1 MKNFEISEKV
11 QKSLM
16 REREVVFQS
25 SQFTEIGWQELP
37 VANRHHHGR
46 AIHERAAWNSLFFFQ
61 LSLMFFLR
69 KYLNKDHPKKIKTRE
84 NTIIRLIVAIS
95 FLIIWI

>member
-11 QKSLM
+11 QKSL

-37 VANRHHHGR
+37 VAKPTPSWESDSRKSGV
-46 AIHERAAWNSLFFFQ
+46 ENSLF
-61 LSLMFFLR
+61 LSIESNFL
-69 KYLNKDHPKKIKTRE
+69 PSKI
-84 NTIIRLIVAIS
+84 S
-95 FLIIWI
+95 